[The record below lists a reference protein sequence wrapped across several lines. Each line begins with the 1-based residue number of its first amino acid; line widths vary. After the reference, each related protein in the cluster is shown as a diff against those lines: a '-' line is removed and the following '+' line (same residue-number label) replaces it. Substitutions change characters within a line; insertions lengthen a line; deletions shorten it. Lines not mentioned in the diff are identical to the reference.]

1 MEIKKYY
8 QLGEAIKKL
17 NKLSRAVQDRGNF
30 PRYNLGIDLGGT
42 KTEIVVLDPQR
53 RQVYRQ
59 RIPTPA
65 HSYAEILTMIEHR
78 VKAIE
83 AELGITATVGIG
95 MPGAI
100 SPNSGLLRNSN
111 TVCLNGQA
119 FLSDIEKRLSRR
131 VRIHNDAN
139 CFTLSETLNGAATGQ
154 AVVFGVII
162 GTGTGGGLVVNR
174 RLLSGLHGIA
184 GEWGHNPL
192 PWHRIEDGE
201 PACYCGKKACIETFL
216 SGPGLAR
223 NYALRF
229 GRTLSSDNIVAGAEQ
244 GEAFSVEMMDAYHDQ
259 MARALAH
266 VINII
271 DPDAI
276 VLGGGM
282 SNIESIYAEIPKRLS
297 TYVFSDYVETP
308 ILRARHGDAS
318 GVFGAAML
326 WDGDPLGS
334 ADPKGP

>member
-1 MEIKKYY
+1 
-8 QLGEAIKKL
+8 
-17 NKLSRAVQDRGNF
+17 
-30 PRYNLGIDLGGT
+30 
-42 KTEIVVLDPQR
+42 VLDPQR
-53 RQVYRQ
+53 RQLYRQ
-59 RIPTPA
+59 RFPTPA
-65 HSYAEILTMIEHR
+65 HSYAEILAMIEHR
-78 VKAIE
+78 VKSIE
-83 AELGITATVGIG
+83 TELGITVTVGIG

-111 TVCLNGQA
+111 TVCLNGQP
-119 FLSDIEKRLSRR
+119 FLSDIEKRLNRS

-139 CFTLSETLNGAATGQ
+139 CFTLSETLNGAASGQ

-162 GTGTGGGLVVNR
+162 GTGTGGGLVVNGQ
-174 RLLSGLHGIA
+174 LLSGVHGIA

-192 PWHRIEDGE
+192 PWPRIEDGE
-201 PACYCGKKACIETFL
+201 PACYCGKMACIETFL

-229 GRTLSSDNIVAGAEQ
+229 GQEISSEKIVSGAEQ
-244 GEAFSVEMMDAYHDQ
+244 GEKSCVEMMDTYHDQ

-282 SNIESIYAEIPKRLS
+282 SNIDSIYAEIPRRLP
-297 TYVFSDYVETP
+297 TYVFSDYVETS
-308 ILRARHGDAS
+308 ILRAEHGDAS

-326 WDGDPLGS
+326 WNENPLR
-334 ADPKGP
+334 

>member
-1 MEIKKYY
+1 M
-8 QLGEAIKKL
+8 
-17 NKLSRAVQDRGNF
+17 
-30 PRYNLGIDLGGT
+30 RYNLGIDLGGT
-42 KTEIVVLDPQR
+42 KTEIVVLDR
-53 RQVYRQ
+53 HRQPIYRQ

-78 VKAIE
+78 VKSLE
-83 AELGITATVGIG
+83 AELGITVTVGIG

-119 FLSDIEKRLSRR
+119 FLSDIEKRLNRR

-139 CFTLSETLNGAATGQ
+139 CFTLSEALNGAASGQ

-162 GTGTGGGLVVNR
+162 GTGTGGGLVVNQ
-174 RLLSGLHGIA
+174 RLLSGVHGIA

-192 PWHRIEDGE
+192 PWHRSEDGE
-201 PACYCGKKACIETFL
+201 PSCYCGKKACIETFL

-229 GRTLSSDNIVAGAEQ
+229 GQAISSDEIVAAAGQ
-244 GEAFSVEMMDAYHDQ
+244 GEASCVEMMDAYHDQ

-266 VINII
+266 VINIL

-282 SNIESIYAEIPKRLS
+282 SNIDSIYTEIPKRLS
-297 TYVFSDYVETP
+297 AYVFSDYVETP
-308 ILRARHGDAS
+308 ILRAEHGDAS

-326 WDGDPLGS
+326 WDDRGG
-334 ADPKGP
+334 